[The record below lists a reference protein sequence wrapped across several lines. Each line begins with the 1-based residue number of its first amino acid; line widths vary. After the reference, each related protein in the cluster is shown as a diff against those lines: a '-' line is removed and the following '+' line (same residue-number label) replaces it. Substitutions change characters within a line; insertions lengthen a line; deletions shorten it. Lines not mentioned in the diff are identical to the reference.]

1 MFISSKTEL
10 IQTIKNLTINNKE
23 VKQIDFIYPNFSILH
38 AILKNIDFHQRKM
51 LSKNQILAMEILEI
65 LKQTCDNHNNIEINI
80 HTLNEL
86 DAGQNVNL
94 KDLSSSEICTK
105 VYLED
110 LEEEIQDKKQ
120 GKDFNLFYHTDK
132 NNLCIEFINTLKELA
147 KDSEDITTLD
157 ELIENIDPDDISS
170 EKFDDFKKKV
180 LEKIGNVI
188 ESDFFKNSIS
198 PTLKNT
204 YEKFINE
211 LLEHIKKLAEEKE
224 YEKIKIILSAIAGVA
239 IATVVAVLTGGT
251 GLAIL
256 AAGLF
261 SLMGSA
267 SEYYEF
273 AQRDYG
279 TLLTTLAAFLAT
291 RCAMFIHYI
300 NSRLLSCVLIIN
312 KKEIIDLSGFGLY
325 LGSDESNI
333 ASNLAYKIT
342 LSEEIK
348 SIENI
353 FSEIFLN
360 PEQKDKGYKN
370 TPNDSKSSNLPAFI
384 STQKLSNLYLKNNAI
399 LKNLQEDIKQFIYF
413 SYIESP
419 NFNSSKLAEFFA
431 QKNQNAQ
438 IDLNTT
444 KMSKNYL
451 IISNIPNKYN
461 AGLSE
466 SLTQEIA
473 NYNIQDKYRRIKKN
487 IDTSKK
493 TYDSTRDYSEYS
505 IEMPQDEN
513 EPYILQLSPFVKISK
528 EAYENSKKAHE
539 DMQKVYKYLTNFVA
553 TPQKLPEFAKT
564 AKEKLAISENEP
576 MIEIVKKTENLR
588 HCERINILAYIDY
601 NKKINDKKWLPYF
614 YIKKFFKQNEAKESI
629 IEKEKKIAHQY
640 LTFLKKEF
648 FEKSDKS
655 SFGNYSLME
664 CLFISFVLYQAKLIF
679 PNINLDLKKYG
690 GSNFVYI
697 KYLEE
702 TYVLWTD
709 ECPIYVNN
717 EPTNITAYEVVS
729 QLLKILDKKDYSFV
743 ENDNSITIDDF
754 FNELSKDLD
763 TTNTLDKK
771 IIKLKQMY
779 HLDEQK
785 CIKEFMNLD
794 EETQRAFVAWMDIE
808 KQISDL
814 SKLLEQMYGKEYLN
828 KAKEQKTT
836 EIFTYAMLKIL
847 LSASP
852 FISFTAQML
861 WDFNFLKTIEYVI
874 QACIKI
880 NKEGFKEFFK
890 EQLGI
895 FAPPK
900 KNSIYHI
907 HIKSNLI
914 IKARLQQIEKELI
927 HTKIQMIL
935 AQEIKSNL
943 IIQKNTSG
951 LNLFITKIKEYFN
964 EKQIKIYWSDKYM
977 KQLFIYSNQESNIS
991 KIALMHSMD
1000 IQTQKYT
1007 IYTYAKLNKLDLAS
1021 IVTGE
1026 FVGIFLNYLFPTNFK
1041 ALQEQYESIVYQL
1054 YTFKDD
1060 SPLAVIRDHFIT
1072 YPFAINSKFI
1082 SFDLKKIFYGIDLCT
1097 GVFDTHFSF
1106 HYEID
1111 QKLEENKEFLLK
1123 RLLSYLIIDEKRNA
1137 TALEDIKEQK
1147 YIIDDY
1153 TFYFKELKS
1162 LELKKCTIY
1171 QLPCNHPLFKEFR
1184 NKEKQIS
1191 AFKKDEDS
1199 PIHAYNEALQI
1210 LQDFANGIYNTSKD
1224 KTGRYIEDKNKTRR
1238 LLEKLNI
1245 IGQNNL
1251 KAMYMGINGNEESL
1265 KAIGKRENNTS
1276 KASANADIALE
1287 TKTPPNFIGRLATT
1301 IIIEDGLYM
1310 G

>member
-23 VKQIDFIYPNFSILH
+23 VKQIDFIYPNFSVLH
-38 AILKNIDFHQRKM
+38 AMLKNIGFHQRNI
-51 LSKNQILAMEILEI
+51 LSKNQILAIEILEI
-65 LKQTCDNHNNIEINI
+65 LKQTRDNHNNIEVNI

-86 DAGQNVNL
+86 DAGQNANL

-105 VYLED
+105 AYLKD
-110 LEEEIQDKKQ
+110 FEEEIQYKKQ
-120 GKDFNLFYHTDK
+120 DKDKNFNLFYYTDK

-147 KDSEDITTLD
+147 KDSKDITTL
-157 ELIENIDPDDISS
+157 EKLIENIDPDDISS
-170 EKFDDFKKKV
+170 KKFDGFKKKV
-180 LEKIGNVI
+180 LKKIGNVI
-188 ESDFFKNSIS
+188 ESNFFENSIS

-204 YEKFINE
+204 YEKFIDE

-273 AQRDYG
+273 TQREYG
-279 TLLTTLAAFLAT
+279 VLLTPLAAFLAT

-300 NSRLLSCVLIIN
+300 NSRLLSCVLIID

-360 PEQKDKGYKN
+360 PKQKDNESKN
-370 TPNDSKSSNLPAFI
+370 AANDPKTSNSYALI
-384 STQKLSNLYLKNNAI
+384 STQELSNLYLKNNAI
-399 LKNLQEDIKQFIYF
+399 LKNLQKDIKQFIYF

-419 NFNSSKLAEFFA
+419 NFNSSKLAEFFT
-431 QKNQNAQ
+431 QKNQNTQ

-461 AGLSE
+461 AGLNE

-473 NYNIQDKYRRIKKN
+473 NYNIQDKYRRIKKS

-493 TYDSTRDYSEYS
+493 TYDSTRDYSEYN

-513 EPYILQLSPFVKISK
+513 KPYILQLSPFVKISK
-528 EAYENSKKAHE
+528 EAYENSKKAYK
-539 DMQKVYKYLTNFVA
+539 DMQEIYKYLTNIVA

-576 MIEIVKKTENLR
+576 MIEIVKKTENLQ
-588 HCERINILAYIDY
+588 HCERRNILAYFDY
-601 NKKINDKKWLPYF
+601 SKKINDKKWLPYF
-614 YIKKFFKQNEAKESI
+614 YIKKFFKQNEDKESI

-640 LTFLKKEF
+640 LTFLEKEF
-648 FEKSDKS
+648 FEKTSDSKKETLRGLRSYNIKECLQIAWELYRAKQLFSNLESKFKKGFFGKIYVEYLDEDYTVFPDDDCWIFEEKNERIFEPKVSAIKFTQDLLDIFIKS
-655 SFGNYSLME
+655 SKDNDKNE
-664 CLFISFVLYQAKLIF
+664 KINNK
-679 PNINLDLKKYG
+679 NIQKFFDELLKEL
-690 GSNFVYI
+690 NI
-697 KYLEE
+697 EL
-702 TYVLWTD
+702 TD
-709 ECPIYVNN
+709 EELKQRLQEIYG
-717 EPTNITAYEVVS
+717 ES
-729 QLLKILDKKDYSFV
+729 FLKQ
-743 ENDNSITIDDF
+743 
-754 FNELSKDLD
+754 
-763 TTNTLDKK
+763 
-771 IIKLKQMY
+771 KLKESRIELYYSILWEAISSLIPLGNFIY
-779 HLDEQK
+779 HIKDPIKVAQNIANI
-785 CIKEFMNLD
+785 CID
-794 EETQRAFVAWMDIE
+794 YVE
-808 KQISDL
+808 K
-814 SKLLEQMYGKEYLN
+814 
-828 KAKEQKTT
+828 
-836 EIFTYAMLKIL
+836 
-847 LSASP
+847 
-852 FISFTAQML
+852 
-861 WDFNFLKTIEYVI
+861 
-874 QACIKI
+874 
-880 NKEGFKEFFK
+880 GFKEVLI

-895 FAPPK
+895 IYLFTHPQIEAKIKQNEIKFSKTTITQFAAKRFSTIKEELFFNKTKISFMVEQVKNGIDIDSFNTIK
-900 KNSIYHI
+900 KNIEKRYELDAKDIKLLKEVYYQTGSMFYIKDTI
-907 HIKSNLI
+907 VETNWLQAKTVIKS
-914 IKARLQQIEKELI
+914 IKWDLLEVLFDSAVRL
-927 HTKIQMIL
+927 
-935 AQEIKSNL
+935 
-943 IIQKNTSG
+943 G
-951 LNLFITKIKEYFN
+951 LN
-964 EKQIKIYWSDKYM
+964 
-977 KQLFIYSNQESNIS
+977 
-991 KIALMHSMD
+991 
-1000 IQTQKYT
+1000 
-1007 IYTYAKLNKLDLAS
+1007 
-1021 IVTGE
+1021 
-1026 FVGIFLNYLFPTNFK
+1026 IFLPTNFK

-1060 SPLAVIRDHFIT
+1060 SPLAVIRDHFVT
-1072 YPFAINSKFI
+1072 YPFVINSKFI

-1106 HYEID
+1106 HYEI
-1111 QKLEENKEFLLK
+1111 KPNLEENKEFLLK
-1123 RLLSYLIIDEKRNA
+1123 RLLSYLIIDEKRS
-1137 TALEDIKEQK
+1137 ALRIRKDENETILER
-1147 YIIDDY
+1147 DDY
-1153 TFYFKELKS
+1153 TFFNQSLNSIELIKS
-1162 LELKKCTIY
+1162 EIYILKNTTLESYYKLI
-1171 QLPCNHPLFKEFR
+1171 N
-1184 NKEKQIS
+1184 
-1191 AFKKDEDS
+1191 DE
-1199 PIHAYNEALQI
+1199 INLTAIQAYNESIQI

-1224 KTGRYIEDKNKTRR
+1224 KTGKYIEDKNKTRR

-1251 KAMYMGINGNEESL
+1251 KAMYMGINGNEDKTS
-1265 KAIGKRENNTS
+1265 NTS
-1276 KASANADIALE
+1276 RSKEDMASKIDANADIASE
-1287 TKTPPNFIGRLATT
+1287 TKSPPNFIGRLATT

>member
-51 LSKNQILAMEILEI
+51 LSKNQILTMEILEI

-224 YEKIKIILSAIAGVA
+224 YEKIKIILSAIVGVA
-239 IATVVAVLTGGT
+239 IATVVAVLTGGA

-279 TLLTTLAAFLAT
+279 TLLTPLAAFLAT

-528 EAYENSKKAHE
+528 EAYENSKKAYE

-697 KYLEE
+697 KYLDK

-717 EPTNITAYEVVS
+717 EPTNITAYEAVS

-779 HLDEQK
+779 YLDEQK

-828 KAKEQKTT
+828 KAKEQKTS

-914 IKARLQQIEKELI
+914 I
-927 HTKIQMIL
+927 
-935 AQEIKSNL
+935 
-943 IIQKNTSG
+943 QKNTSG

-991 KIALMHSMD
+991 KIALMHSID

-1021 IVTGE
+1021 IVAGE

-1123 RLLSYLIIDEKRNA
+1123 RLLSYLIIDEKRS
-1137 TALEDIKEQK
+1137 ALRITKDENETIQER
-1147 YIIDDY
+1147 DDY
-1153 TFYFKELKS
+1153 TFFNQSLNSIELIKSEIYILKNTALEKYYKEV
-1162 LELKKCTIY
+1162 
-1171 QLPCNHPLFKEFR
+1171 N
-1184 NKEKQIS
+1184 
-1191 AFKKDEDS
+1191 DE
-1199 PIHAYNEALQI
+1199 INLTAIQAYNEALQI
-1210 LQDFANGIYNTSKD
+1210 LQDFANGLYNTSKD

-1251 KAMYMGINGNEESL
+1251 KAMYMGINGNRDKTS
-1265 KAIGKRENNTS
+1265 NTS
-1276 KASANADIALE
+1276 RGKEDMTNKTSANADITSE

>member
-65 LKQTCDNHNNIEINI
+65 LKQTCDNHNNIEVNI

-120 GKDFNLFYHTDK
+120 DKDLNLFYHTDK

-157 ELIENIDPDDISS
+157 ELIENIDPDNINS

-239 IATVVAVLTGGT
+239 IATVVAVLTGGA

-279 TLLTTLAAFLAT
+279 TLLTPLAAFLAT

-300 NSRLLSCVLIIN
+300 NSRLLSCVLIID

-360 PEQKDKGYKN
+360 SEQKDKGYKN
-370 TPNDSKSSNLPAFI
+370 TSNDSKSSNLPAFI

-513 EPYILQLSPFVKISK
+513 ETIQ
-528 EAYENSKKAHE
+528 
-539 DMQKVYKYLTNFVA
+539 
-553 TPQKLPEFAKT
+553 
-564 AKEKLAISENEP
+564 
-576 MIEIVKKTENLR
+576 
-588 HCERINILAYIDY
+588 ER
-601 NKKINDKKWLPYF
+601 
-614 YIKKFFKQNEAKESI
+614 
-629 IEKEKKIAHQY
+629 
-640 LTFLKKEF
+640 
-648 FEKSDKS
+648 
-655 SFGNYSLME
+655 
-664 CLFISFVLYQAKLIF
+664 
-679 PNINLDLKKYG
+679 
-690 GSNFVYI
+690 
-697 KYLEE
+697 
-702 TYVLWTD
+702 
-709 ECPIYVNN
+709 
-717 EPTNITAYEVVS
+717 
-729 QLLKILDKKDYSFV
+729 
-743 ENDNSITIDDF
+743 
-754 FNELSKDLD
+754 
-763 TTNTLDKK
+763 
-771 IIKLKQMY
+771 
-779 HLDEQK
+779 
-785 CIKEFMNLD
+785 
-794 EETQRAFVAWMDIE
+794 
-808 KQISDL
+808 
-814 SKLLEQMYGKEYLN
+814 
-828 KAKEQKTT
+828 
-836 EIFTYAMLKIL
+836 
-847 LSASP
+847 
-852 FISFTAQML
+852 
-861 WDFNFLKTIEYVI
+861 
-874 QACIKI
+874 
-880 NKEGFKEFFK
+880 
-890 EQLGI
+890 
-895 FAPPK
+895 
-900 KNSIYHI
+900 
-907 HIKSNLI
+907 
-914 IKARLQQIEKELI
+914 
-927 HTKIQMIL
+927 
-935 AQEIKSNL
+935 
-943 IIQKNTSG
+943 
-951 LNLFITKIKEYFN
+951 
-964 EKQIKIYWSDKYM
+964 
-977 KQLFIYSNQESNIS
+977 
-991 KIALMHSMD
+991 
-1000 IQTQKYT
+1000 
-1007 IYTYAKLNKLDLAS
+1007 
-1021 IVTGE
+1021 
-1026 FVGIFLNYLFPTNFK
+1026 
-1041 ALQEQYESIVYQL
+1041 
-1054 YTFKDD
+1054 
-1060 SPLAVIRDHFIT
+1060 
-1072 YPFAINSKFI
+1072 
-1082 SFDLKKIFYGIDLCT
+1082 
-1097 GVFDTHFSF
+1097 
-1106 HYEID
+1106 
-1111 QKLEENKEFLLK
+1111 
-1123 RLLSYLIIDEKRNA
+1123 
-1137 TALEDIKEQK
+1137 
-1147 YIIDDY
+1147 DDY
-1153 TFYFKELKS
+1153 TFFNQSLNSIELIKSEIYILKNTALEKYYKEV
-1162 LELKKCTIY
+1162 
-1171 QLPCNHPLFKEFR
+1171 N
-1184 NKEKQIS
+1184 
-1191 AFKKDEDS
+1191 DE
-1199 PIHAYNEALQI
+1199 INLTAIQAYNEALQI
-1210 LQDFANGIYNTSKD
+1210 LQDFANGLYNTSKD

-1276 KASANADIALE
+1276 KASANADITSE